1 MQLFICE
8 TLHRI
13 VGRFLL
19 VLRIEV
25 LVCVFKALLSFK
37 LTINGSREYCKFK
50 QILAISGFSE
60 PALYKPLTF

>member
-25 LVCVFKALLSFK
+25 LVCVFKGEVKSFFF
-37 LTINGSREYCKFK
+37 I
-50 QILAISGFSE
+50 
-60 PALYKPLTF
+60 PPLGQN